1 MCYNLVKL
9 FDAPKLIWLNILSLL
24 YYMMPPPNNNPFDFL
39 DNSPNSGKGTV
50 QGETTDPIQDLLYE
64 IIRVKELI
72 KYYDSIPNDAGKLGA
87 SILTE
92 LVAEA
97 HKSLVDYDPV
107 LIKKYYDL
115 LQNCD

>member
-1 MCYNLVKL
+1 M
-9 FDAPKLIWLNILSLL
+9 I
-24 YYMMPPPNNNPFDFL
+24 PPPNSPLDFL
-39 DNSPNSGKGTV
+39 DNSPNNSGGTA
-50 QGETTDPIQDLLYE
+50 QGDSTDLIQDLLYE

-72 KYYDSIPNDAGKLGA
+72 KYYDNIPNGAGLLGA

-97 HKSLVDYDPV
+97 YKSLVDYDPV
-107 LIKKYYDL
+107 LMKKYYDL